1 MIEIKPE
8 ILSFLQERVD
18 KLKRHKKSSENCK
31 DVTSLVNHILKKYV
45 NKKNHEE
52 VASNIGF
59 AWLMFSKKNKQTI
72 FIRDKGRCYY
82 CNKRLTLKES
92 TLDHKLP
99 VKRNGTNAIENVVTS
114 CKWCNYDKGI
124 LTDEEYQYKQLHNA
138 ARGIYPDDSI

>member
-1 MIEIKPE
+1 MIDIKPE

-18 KLKRHKKSSENCK
+18 KLKRHKKTHKHCS
-31 DVTSLVNHILKKYV
+31 DVTSLVNHVLKKYV
-45 NKKNHEE
+45 RKKKLEE
-52 VASNIGF
+52 LASNQGID
-59 AWLMFSKKNKQTI
+59 WLIFCNVHKNKI

-99 VKRNGTNAIENVVTS
+99 VKRSGTNTVENVVTS
-114 CKWCNYDKGI
+114 CKWCNQDKGM

-138 ARGIYPDDSI
+138 AQGISPSDS